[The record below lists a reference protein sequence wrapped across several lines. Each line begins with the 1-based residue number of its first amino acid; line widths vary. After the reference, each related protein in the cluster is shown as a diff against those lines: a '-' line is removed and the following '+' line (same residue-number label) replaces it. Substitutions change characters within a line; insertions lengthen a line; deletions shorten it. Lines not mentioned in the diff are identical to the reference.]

1 MNRMQHLR
9 RTRLYLVRHG
19 ATPYNLA
26 HQIAGSTDVELGD
39 EGRADLARLREALDA
54 VPLDAVVASPQRR
67 AAETARILVGG
78 RGLPVVWTPELRERD
93 FGRWEGK
100 SFQDIIDAQPDGG
113 ASIMRGPFVAKFDVA
128 EADEDFVPRVRRAIF
143 ERVIARFRDRDVLV
157 VSHAGVLMM
166 ATAILLGL
174 DPATDFATF
183 RLDNGGVTRID
194 WYDGV
199 PHVGYLNRLVSA
211 SGGVL

>member
-1 MNRMQHLR
+1 MQHLR

-19 ATPYNLA
+19 ATPYNAA
-26 HQIAGSTDVELGD
+26 HRIAGSTDVELGD
-39 EGRADLARLREALDA
+39 EGRADLARLRDALAD
-54 VPLDAVVASPQRR
+54 VTLDAVVASPQRR
-67 AAETARILVGG
+67 AAETARIIAGG
-78 RGLPVVWTPELRERD
+78 RGLPVVWSPDLRERD
-93 FGRWEGK
+93 FGRWEGRT
-100 SFQDIIDAQPDGG
+100 FQDIIDEQPDGG

-128 EADEDFVPRVRRAIF
+128 EADDVFVPRVRRAVF
-143 ERVIARFRDRDVLV
+143 DGVIERFRHRDVLV

-166 ATAILLGL
+166 AVAILLGL

-183 RLDNGGVTRID
+183 RIDNAAVTRID